1 MNSSNRVGICVDWIE
16 KYGGA
21 ENVLKSILD
30 IYPNSEIWT
39 LWCNDKEYY
48 RQRGIKV
55 FESPLAK
62 VPVKFRKPLS
72 VIFAPFFWCNLPD
85 RQYKMTLIS
94 SHQFAHFAHFKGNLN
109 PILGYIHTPVRYIWH
124 PEVDRRLQK
133 LRPLLYFLRLMDKRF
148 NSTQIIAVNSIVVQK
163 RVKSAWQLESKVIYP
178 PADIVDLRP
187 SEVVKNESGDEY
199 LVSAGRWVP
208 YKRFDLAIDV
218 AEKSGHSLKIMG
230 GGPERSRLLKKI
242 EATST
247 LVELIENPSNEEYV
261 EYLKGA
267 KALIFPGIEDF
278 GIVPVEAM
286 QLGVPVIGI
295 KAGGLIETV
304 IDGTSGF
311 LCSDLDEIVASINK
325 VHFLSREDIIK
336 QGNTFN
342 SVIFRSSFEKWVKE
356 SFPE

>member
-1 MNSSNRVGICVDWIE
+1 
-16 KYGGA
+16 
-21 ENVLKSILD
+21 
-30 IYPNSEIWT
+30 
-39 LWCNDKEYY
+39 
-48 RQRGIKV
+48 
-55 FESPLAK
+55 
-62 VPVKFRKPLS
+62 
-72 VIFAPFFWCNLPD
+72 
-85 RQYKMTLIS
+85 
-94 SHQFAHFAHFKGNLN
+94 
-109 PILGYIHTPVRYIWH
+109 
-124 PEVDRRLQK
+124 
-133 LRPLLYFLRLMDKRF
+133 
-148 NSTQIIAVNSIVVQK
+148 VVQK

-247 LVELIENPSNEEYV
+247 LVELIDNPSNEEYV

-311 LCSDLDEIVASINK
+311 LCSDLEEIVASIDK
-325 VHFLSREDIIK
+325 VHSLSREDIIK